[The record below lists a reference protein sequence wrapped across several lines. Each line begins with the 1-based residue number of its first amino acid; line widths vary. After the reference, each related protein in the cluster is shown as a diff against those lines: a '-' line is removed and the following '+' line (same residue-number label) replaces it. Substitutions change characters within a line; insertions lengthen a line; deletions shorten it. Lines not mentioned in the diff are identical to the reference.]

1 VKRAYAADRHGD
13 GATDETRELAG
24 SRCPLPRIKE
34 VQMDSQTLEHGAV
47 NGRRTALDA
56 LSVVG
61 GALVVYI
68 AVGILIET
76 FTSRDVPFVTW

>member
-1 VKRAYAADRHGD
+1 
-13 GATDETRELAG
+13 
-24 SRCPLPRIKE
+24 
-34 VQMDSQTLEHGAV
+34 MDSQTLEHGAV
-47 NGRRTALDA
+47 NGTRTALDA

-76 FTSRDVPFVTW
+76 FTSRNVPFVTW